1 MTTSIILKKYTNL
14 ESLPSKLKFFGNLWL
29 RTLILMAY
37 EKETEVP
44 RKYSLPGESV
54 MREDPVHLINGLFEV
69 DKKLKKLVIKVC
81 QMVNLC
87 YISCYFESHWSFYH

>member
-1 MTTSIILKKYTNL
+1 MT
-14 ESLPSKLKFFGNLWL
+14 
-29 RTLILMAY
+29 Y

-69 DKKLKKLVIKVC
+69 DKKLKKLVIKLGANAC
-81 QMVNLC
+81 AKWL
-87 YISCYFESHWSFYH
+87 IFAT